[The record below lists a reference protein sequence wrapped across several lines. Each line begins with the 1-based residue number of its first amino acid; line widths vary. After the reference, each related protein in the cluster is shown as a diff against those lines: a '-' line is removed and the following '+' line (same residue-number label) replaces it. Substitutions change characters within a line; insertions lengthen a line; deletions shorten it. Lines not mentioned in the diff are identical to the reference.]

1 MNWADSHAL
10 VSSGVAWAVAI
21 AVVAALAFAGAW
33 LYHLLVRDRN
43 LVREGWS
50 GVDVQLKRR
59 HDLIPNLVEAVRA
72 YASHERATLEAVA
85 ALRVAE
91 EGADPMS
98 REEGERRVTEG
109 LKRLFAVAEAYPDL
123 KASADFLDLQ
133 KRLADV
139 EDQLQMARRYY
150 NGAVR
155 IYNIR
160 VESFPSN
167 LVAGLAGFRP
177 GDFFEVES
185 ATEREA
191 PRVEIKP

>member
-1 MNWADSHAL
+1 VTSIDSLAMF
-10 VSSGVAWAVAI
+10 SSAGAAWAA
-21 AVVAALAFAGAW
+21 AVAAVAAAVLAAW
-33 LYHLLVRDRN
+33 AYNLLVRDRN

-191 PRVEIKP
+191 PRV